1 MEKEPATVRSIVLW
15 LPIHISHIHWNCTK
29 CCPTK
34 WVDLCSLIAHHQT
47 QLDRRI
53 KENADTMVKIA
64 LDSIYE
70 RVASMY
76 SCIHHTLLLVCVLFM
91 GCIYINMKF
100 NFVGKT
106 KPNVKYTC
114 VHNADT
120 NENDFCAK
128 ASLVAMHIHTFDVA
142 ILSTIKIEHCRNL
155 SLLFFFFFYFS
166 FEWISVVVWWWY
178 LFVHVQ
184 HRDKYKRK
192 MMVHIY
198 TNASTNTS
206 THLDALKR
214 HTAHQLIFDTK
225 QWLIYFRKNETVQ
238 VFLDA
243 FFFIHCGGCWSK
255 K

>member
-155 SLLFFFFFYFS
+155 SLLFFFFFTFPLNEFLLLFDDGICS
-166 FEWISVVVWWWY
+166 FMFNTETNIKERWWY
-178 LFVHVQ
+178 TYTQTQAPTLQ
-184 HRDKYKRK
+184 HIW
-192 MMVHIY
+192 MLWNGTQHINWY
-198 TNASTNTS
+198 SIPNN
-206 THLDALKR
+206 
-214 HTAHQLIFDTK
+214 
-225 QWLIYFRKNETVQ
+225 
-238 VFLDA
+238 
-243 FFFIHCGGCWSK
+243 G
-255 K
+255 